1 MRAATEKIA
10 ARIIIYV
17 LQLMLTMNMTMAK
30 DVTLIFDGGMLT
42 GNGMT
47 ITGDYTQI
55 IASKVQI
62 LDSRLNFRGI

>member
-1 MRAATEKIA
+1 
-10 ARIIIYV
+10 
-17 LQLMLTMNMTMAK
+17 MLTMNMTMAK

>member
-1 MRAATEKIA
+1 M
-10 ARIIIYV
+10 
-17 LQLMLTMNMTMAK
+17 
-30 DVTLIFDGGMLT
+30 GGMLT

-62 LDSRLNFRGI
+62 LDSRLNFRGIWRIDRAYPEWFGSQT